1 MTALD
6 RIAADIAARTGAR
19 GAELAALVAAAGYIM
34 AAMINN
40 DAAAEHFAA
49 RYNENAQGG

>member
-1 MTALD
+1 MPALD

-34 AAMINN
+34 AAMTEN
-40 DAAAEHFAA
+40 DAAAAHFAA
-49 RYNENAQGG
+49 LYEQKSQGG